1 MNYLDTLIW
10 GGART
15 ADGLSY
21 TDYKFLV
28 KELGEKYSE
37 RFVSAQNLIA
47 DFHGEHVA
55 GEIIEFFKVG
65 DITRK
70 GIERALSNEVV
81 TPGKTTYHDVV
92 WWLEEQNGKRWVCA
106 EPGFQVQHFHKHLVS
121 RGIKPLSYGWDKERV
136 IQRGDILFID
146 WGLNRNNILHRY

>member
-1 MNYLDTLIW
+1 MNYLDTPNW

-70 GIERALSNEVV
+70 GIERTLSNEVV

-92 WWLEEQNGKRWVCA
+92 WWLEEQREAMGLRRTWVSSVA
-106 EPGFQVQHFHKHLVS
+106 FPQAPDFKGYQTIIVWM
-121 RGIKPLSYGWDKERV
+121 G
-136 IQRGDILFID
+136 
-146 WGLNRNNILHRY
+146 